1 MLPKKIGLLLVI
13 IIGLIAVY
21 FITDINHVFTL
32 EYLNTQQERF
42 QSFYQ
47 THRIS
52 TLLFYAGI
60 YMLTTA
66 LSIPGAT
73 VLTLAGGA
81 VFGFIMGTV
90 VVSIASTIGAT
101 LAFLSCRYLFREAF
115 QKRFKS
121 KLSAINAGVK
131 REGAFYLFAIR
142 LAPGFPF
149 FVVNVAMAKT
159 YLRASTFMWV
169 SQLGMLPGT
178 MVYVNAGTRL
188 RQLHSLNDILEP
200 GLLISFLLLGFF
212 PLLARWSVTAYR
224 QRKRRRHYKKP
235 KTYEYNVVVL
245 GAGSGGL
252 VAAYIAATLKARV
265 ALVEKD
271 KMGGDCLNTG
281 CVPSKAFLRSAKILH
296 EARQAKT
303 WGFDSST
310 IEFDFAQ
317 VMERVQNI
325 IQQVAP
331 HDSEER
337 YRALGVEV
345 FNGEAKLLDPYRVRV
360 GDQVLTT
367 KNIVIATGARPLL
380 PPIPGLE
387 EVQPLTSDTVW
398 NIRKLPLRLVVVGG
412 GPVGCE
418 LAQAF
423 ARYGSQVTLIE
434 GMNRLLL
441 KEDPEVSELIKTRF
455 KKEGITVLT
464 GHVVEAFQ
472 ALMGQKMV
480 ICDCEGQK
488 ISVKCDEVLVAL
500 GRKANVSGFGLEA
513 LGVELRSNGTI
524 EVDDYLRTNY
534 PNIYAVGDVT
544 GPYQFTHAASHQA
557 WYASVN
563 SLFSP
568 LKKFKVDYRVMPWTT
583 FTDPEV
589 ARVGLNETEARE
601 QGVPFEVTRY
611 DLADLDRAITDGVNE
626 GFVKVLTPPG
636 KDALLGVTIV
646 GAHAGE
652 TLAEFVL
659 AMKHGIGL
667 NKILGT
673 IHTYPTF
680 AEANKLA
687 AGNWKK
693 AHAPERILNWLKT
706 FHTWRRNPGII

>member
-1 MLPKKIGLLLVI
+1 MLPKKISLLLVVVV
-13 IIGLIAVY
+13 GLIAVY
-21 FITDINHVFTL
+21 LMTDVRQLFTL
-32 EYLNTQQERF
+32 EYLSAQQERF
-42 QSFYQ
+42 QSYYQ
-47 THRIS
+47 HHRVA
-52 TLLFYAGI
+52 TLLIYAGI

-81 VFGFIMGTV
+81 VFGFVMGTV
-90 VVSIASTIGAT
+90 VVSITSTIGAT

-121 KLSAINAGVK
+121 KLAAINTGVK

-149 FVVNVAMAKT
+149 FIVNVAMAKT
-159 YLRASTFMWV
+159 YLKTSTFMWV

-188 RQLHSLNDILEP
+188 RQIHSLNDIIDP
-200 GLLISFLLLGFF
+200 GLLVSFLLLGIF
-212 PLLARWSVTAYR
+212 PLLAKWSVTAYR
-224 QRKRRRHYKKP
+224 RRKRQRPYRKP
-235 KTYEYNVVVL
+235 KKYDYNVVVL

-252 VAAYIAATLKARV
+252 VVAYIAATLRAKV

-281 CVPSKAFLRSAKILH
+281 CVPSKAFLRSAKVLR
-296 EARQAKT
+296 EARQAEA
-303 WGFDSST
+303 WGFTSAT
-310 IEFDFAQ
+310 IDFDFAQ

-325 IQQVAP
+325 IQRVAP

-345 FNGEAKLLDPYRVRV
+345 FKDDAKLLDPYRVKV
-360 GDQVLTT
+360 QDKILTA
-367 KNIVIATGARPLL
+367 KNVVIATGARPLL

-387 EVQPLTSDTVW
+387 EVQPLTSKTVW
-398 NIRKLPLRLVVVGG
+398 NIRELPPRLVVVGG
-412 GPVGCE
+412 GPIGCE

-423 ARYGSQVTLIE
+423 ARFGSQVTLIE
-434 GMNRLLL
+434 GMSRLLL

-455 KKEGITVLT
+455 KEEGITVLT
-464 GHVVEAFQ
+464 GHMVEAFQ
-472 ALMGQKMV
+472 AQQDQKVV
-480 ICDCEGQK
+480 ICNCDGQE
-488 ISVKCDEVLVAL
+488 IHIECDEILMAL
-500 GRKANVSGFGLEA
+500 GRKANVKGFGLEE
-513 LGVELRSNGTI
+513 LGVELRSDGTI
-524 EVDDYLRTNY
+524 EVDEFLRTNY

-589 ARVGLNETEARE
+589 ARVGLNETEAQE
-601 QGVPFEVTRY
+601 QGVPYEVTHY
-611 DLADLDRAITDGVNE
+611 DLADLDRAITDGADS

-636 KDALLGVTIV
+636 KDTLLGVTIV

-680 AEANKLA
+680 SEANKFA

-706 FHTWRRNPGII
+706 FHAWRRK